1 MKTRVKPL
9 IAENYKSVKDIYDSE
24 FAIMGKKTLK
34 SPWKN
39 RIPDLSLGIFN
50 HAGDLLGF
58 TLVIRLTSDSECN
71 YLSRIAIH
79 PDFQNLGLGKKLLK
93 VVLEKSYL
101 KKETLYLTPLNLG
114 APLIKFYCRYGFYGT
129 GDGYMACHFYNTR
142 RQSLF
147 NRHYDPPPV
156 LVPKVVFSPKR
167 IGITKGPFLEYHS
180 YDIEYM
186 GHKFEIKNTNQKM
199 CPDYLNQFITFR
211 S

>member
-1 MKTRVKPL
+1 MKTHVKPL

-24 FAIMGKKTLK
+24 FAMMGKKTLK

-50 HAGDLLGF
+50 HSGDLLGF
-58 TLVIRLTSDSECN
+58 TLVIRLTSDSESN

-79 PDFQNLGLGKKLLK
+79 PDFQNFGLGKKLLK
-93 VVLEKSYL
+93 AVLEKSYL
-101 KKETLYLTPLNLG
+101 KKETLYLTPLNRSNS
-114 APLIKFYCRYGFYGT
+114 LIKFYCQQGFYGT

-147 NRHYDPPPV
+147 NRHHDPSPV
-156 LVPKVVFSPKR
+156 LVPKVAFSPKR

-180 YDIEYM
+180 YNNFKI
-186 GHKFEIKNTNQKM
+186 N
-199 CPDYLNQFITFR
+199 DYLSQFITSR